1 MHNVYLHV
9 HVQVHVHVHVWSLNK
24 GIRVPHVRD
33 AIHMWSTRIVQKW
46 KKKNS
51 LEYKSLSSTVYVQG
65 GILRMCDGV
74 IYMYVHVHVHEGRGV
89 VFKLG
94 YCNHTIGG

>member
-1 MHNVYLHV
+1 MTTYYGTCTMCTYMYTYKYMYMYMCGH
-9 HVQVHVHVHVWSLNK
+9 SNK

-51 LEYKSLSSTVYVQG
+51 LEYKSLSSMSKEY
-65 GILRMCDGV
+65 
-74 IYMYVHVHVHEGRGV
+74 
-89 VFKLG
+89 
-94 YCNHTIGG
+94 